1 MPDGNVLTSFR
12 MINTVGIIDKASGN
26 FTWKWGQDELGGQ
39 HDPNPL
45 PNGNILI
52 FDNGWYTRRL
62 AASPCSRVIE
72 VDATTDTI
80 VWSYDTKPSWRF
92 FSSFISGAQRLEN
105 GNTLICEGMQGRL
118 FEVTTEGNIVWE
130 YVNPFFGEDE
140 RWGNVN
146 IVFRAYRYSPD
157 FSGFRGKS
165 FSPDTYTWLSHLYA
179 RS

>member
-1 MPDGNVLTSFR
+1 
-12 MINTVGIIDKASGN
+12 
-26 FTWKWGQDELGGQ
+26 
-39 HDPNPL
+39 
-45 PNGNILI
+45 
-52 FDNGWYTRRL
+52 
-62 AASPCSRVIE
+62 VIE
-72 VDATTDTI
+72 VDAATDTI

-157 FSGFRGKS
+157 FSGFRGK
-165 FSPDTYTWLSHLYA
+165 
-179 RS
+179 